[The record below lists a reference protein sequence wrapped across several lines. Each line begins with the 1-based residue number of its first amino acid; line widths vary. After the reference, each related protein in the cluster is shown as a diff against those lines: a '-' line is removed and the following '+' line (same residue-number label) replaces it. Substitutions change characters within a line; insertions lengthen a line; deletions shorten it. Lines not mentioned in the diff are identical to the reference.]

1 MSERSE
7 KISRLQKDPKF
18 HAAYL
23 LAKLNVNIASQT
35 RALRLR
41 RKMTQKDLESTSG
54 MRQSRISAI
63 ETPGATNPSIDTLAR
78 LAAAFKV
85 GLIVEFAPMSE
96 VVQWENRFNQ
106 DTFDVTEIEKDEEF
120 LNPSDKES
128 ETGSTGLLQSVPS
141 ENYPA
146 SITVAAFANFACG
159 GEGQTVS
166 KEMIYGKSR
175 EKTKKRPI
183 PTSGDTRQGV
193 SV

>member
-41 RKMTQKDLESTSG
+41 RKMTQKDLESASG

-128 ETGSTGLLQSVPS
+128 ETGSTGLL
-141 ENYPA
+141 
-146 SITVAAFANFACG
+146 
-159 GEGQTVS
+159 
-166 KEMIYGKSR
+166 
-175 EKTKKRPI
+175 PI
-183 PTSGDTRQGV
+183 CPI
-193 SV
+193 